1 MGGKKKKGKS
11 TDFFNQLLSSA
22 SNAVTLGTVD
32 ASLDKGLQYGV
43 TGSELKRVSEK
54 GIHLDPNIR
63 KTQEAKDQAN
73 ADASQKRKA
82 KEALLKGQDDALKQ
96 KIAND
101 AVSNE
106 GSTIILGGKN
116 KKKRKGGSLSS
127 GMGLSTGDTGLQ
139 L

>member
-73 ADASQKRKA
+73 ADASTKKKA
-82 KEALLKGQDDALKQ
+82 KRLYLRDKMMLL
-96 KIAND
+96 N
-101 AVSNE
+101 
-106 GSTIILGGKN
+106 
-116 KKKRKGGSLSS
+116 RK
-127 GMGLSTGDTGLQ
+127 
-139 L
+139 